1 MRVTQIGNDGV
12 YVLQES
18 NIHEREGLGIIA
30 SSMRPGN
37 IMRLKNARQIEN
49 FWILRFHGRAEKLI
63 VRGNTS
69 EDNIEIFLFCE
80 ACRYGGGAITYLDHS
95 RIDGKFSVAFATN
108 NTSAKKSRIA

>member
-18 NIHEREGLGIIA
+18 NIHERENLGIIA
-30 SSMRPGN
+30 CGMRPGN

-49 FWILRFHGRAEKLI
+49 FWILRFHGRVERLT
-63 VRGNTS
+63 VRGNTHQ
-69 EDNIEIFLFCE
+69 DNINVFLFRE

-95 RIDGKFSVAFATN
+95 HIDGRLSLAFATN
-108 NTSAKKSRIA
+108 GASAKKSRIA